1 MPATFAYR
9 CLAVCSLLDCSDI
22 WRTRGR
28 EVGVMTDLC
37 SGSSCLYGRT
47 CSPTGRKSIACR
59 TPQRRAGWS
68 RSWTG
73 SLQISAEDPFRARF
87 SAVAQE
93 RFSAWR
99 RELEEKIR
107 GGHLEPALESHLA
120 KSRSLLPKLALI
132 FHLAENGKKEEIPLI
147 EAERAAQFCAYL
159 ESHARRVYGCVAS
172 RPLQLAARLGEKLRR
187 GRLAN
192 GFRIGDVYL
201 QGWPGL
207 DTVERARE
215 AIRVLVDSG
224 WIRPSSDRMGGRGG
238 ASSEQYIVNPT
249 I

>member
-1 MPATFAYR
+1 VPPHWEEIDRPPDGRAER
-9 CLAVCSLLDCSDI
+9 RVEEILDRLL
-22 WRTRGR
+22 R
-28 EVGVMTDLC
+28 L
-37 SGSSCLYGRT
+37 
-47 CSPTGRKSIACR
+47 
-59 TPQRRAGWS
+59 
-68 RSWTG
+68 
-73 SLQISAEDPFRARF
+73 SADDPFRARF
-87 SAVAQE
+87 SVAAQE
-93 RFSAWR
+93 LFSAWR
-99 RELEEKIR
+99 KGLEQKIR
-107 GGHLEPALESHLA
+107 GDLPPALESHLA

>member
-1 MPATFAYR
+1 
-9 CLAVCSLLDCSDI
+9 VEQILD
-22 WRTRGR
+22 R
-28 EVGVMTDLC
+28 L
-37 SGSSCLYGRT
+37 
-47 CSPTGRKSIACR
+47 
-59 TPQRRAGWS
+59 
-68 RSWTG
+68 
-73 SLQISAEDPFRARF
+73 LQISAEDPFRARF

-172 RPLQLAARLGEKLRR
+172 RPHRRCVFAGLAR
-187 GRLAN
+187 
-192 GFRIGDVYL
+192 
-201 QGWPGL
+201 
-207 DTVERARE
+207 
-215 AIRVLVDSG
+215 SG
-224 WIRPSSDRMGGRGG
+224 HGG
-238 ASSEQYIVNPT
+238 AGAGSDQSVSGLGMDTPEQR
-249 I
+249 